1 MGDTLALHQSLG
13 KVPVVRLRLYI
24 SVIAG
29 ASSSAALGNLKHF
42 FLDCPIYIQVRSTLI
57 GNINKTNNH
66 SSPQLIQHEKTTT
79 YDIVNQGPGFGQAH
93 KCTWVKSANGIPT
106 LPSVCIPLHVKKP
119 IVSYS

>member
-42 FLDCPIYIQVRSTLI
+42 FLDCPIYIQVRTTLI
-57 GNINKTNNH
+57 GNINRATTCYTLDIELLTCGSDNLTYEQNFIIFKYVFDYIKC
-66 SSPQLIQHEKTTT
+66 SKRFLI
-79 YDIVNQGPGFGQAH
+79 V
-93 KCTWVKSANGIPT
+93 
-106 LPSVCIPLHVKKP
+106 
-119 IVSYS
+119 